1 MNLAFSLWKTEV
13 DQSFK
18 ATADQ
23 SLPWL
28 NQDSR
33 SRAQLRREHL
43 EEGGPLRGLL
53 LGSAHIP
60 RYPEALAA
68 FAFISWIQPPE
79 AGQELNHPQAPG
91 EMDPQVGPASGHQGP
106 ATTPGRLPGL

>member
-1 MNLAFSLWKTEV
+1 M

-33 SRAQLRREHL
+33 SRAQLRLEHL

-60 RYPEALAA
+60 RYPEAFAA